1 MASIAATAAGAAAGS
16 AWAPARRPSPAVVAG
31 GRALRWAVGLLQPD
45 LVVDLGDRVGSARW
59 WRGVATLALLVG
71 GAVSLG
77 TARLPDVIGAVPPRT
92 TDAMQAERR
101 ADAIA
106 PLAAGGTTGQRA
118 APSSMVQ
125 RLAEAPERP
134 RIELTTTIG
143 RGGLEAAL
151 RRAGVG
157 RADLDSLRDGLA
169 SLKGRVQPR
178 PGASLDLVLGRRD
191 SRADPRPLEL
201 LTFRAAFDLKVAV
214 TRDAAGALRVRPVPI
229 PVDDTPLR
237 VTGQAGRSL
246 VRAARAAGLPA
257 GVVADYVRQISHVVD
272 LQREVGRSDR
282 FEIIV
287 AHRRAET
294 GETETGQLL
303 FAGLSGRN
311 DVALMRWGPRGK
323 FFRADG
329 ELAQKGLMRTPVDGA
344 RMSSGFGMRFHPI
357 LNFSRLHAGV
367 DFAAGTGTPVLA
379 SAGGRVVRSGWGGGY
394 GNVVMIDHGR
404 GVMTRYAHLSKLLAR
419 PGQRVEQ
426 GEVVGRVGSTGL
438 STGPHLHYEVWLNG
452 RPVDPRQAK
461 FQAGEKLAGRDYAA
475 FRSEMARLRGIAAAG
490 ERTVAMAPASAGK
503 TKRG

>member
-1 MASIAATAAGAAAGS
+1 MASLAVAAGGFAAGEGATGH
-16 AWAPARRPSPAVVAG
+16 AWAPTRRQSRG
-31 GRALRWAVGLLQPD
+31 WALRWAVGLLQPD

-59 WRGVATLALLVG
+59 WRGFATLSLLVG

-77 TARLPDVIGAVPPRT
+77 TAQLPDVIGAVPPRAT
-92 TDAMQAERR
+92 GAMQEERR

-106 PLAAGGTTGQRA
+106 PLAAGGSTGQRV
-118 APSSMVQ
+118 APSSLVQ

-134 RIELTTTIG
+134 RIELTATVG

-157 RADLDSLRDGLA
+157 RADLDLLRQGLA
-169 SLKGRVQPR
+169 AVRGGAQPQS
-178 PGASLDLVLGRRD
+178 GSTLDLVLGRRE
-191 SRADPRPLEL
+191 SRSDPRPLES
-201 LTFRAAFDLKVAV
+201 LTFRAAFDLKVEVA
-214 TRDAAGALRVRPVPI
+214 RDAGGVLRVRPVPI
-229 PVDDTPLR
+229 RVDDTPLR
-237 VTGQAGRSL
+237 VTGEVGRSL

-257 GVVADYVRQISHVVD
+257 GVVADYVRQMSHVVD
-272 LQREVGRSDR
+272 LQREVGRRDR
-282 FEIIV
+282 FEIVV

-311 DVALMRWGPRGK
+311 DIALMRWGPRGK

-329 ELAQKGLMRTPVDGA
+329 ESAQKGLMRTPVDGA

-404 GVMTRYAHLSKLLAR
+404 GVMTRYAHLSKLIAR
-419 PGQRVEQ
+419 PGQQVEQ
-426 GEVVGRVGSTGL
+426 GQVVGQVGSTGL

-461 FQAGEKLAGRDYAA
+461 FQAGEKLAGRDFAA
-475 FRSEMARLRGIAAAG
+475 FRSEMVRLRGIEPAG
-490 ERTVAMAPASAGK
+490 ERTELAAAPPAKPA
-503 TKRG
+503 RG